1 MSPRERRK
9 RIIQMLEQNGKVEI
23 IQLSEALAVTPMT
36 IRRDFDVLEKQKKLI
51 RTHGAAIAPQGLI
64 VEQTFELKAGKAV
77 LEKKAIAREAIS
89 FVRDGMTV
97 LLDSGTTTL
106 HIAKLLKVRDK
117 VTVITNDIKIAAE
130 LMDSELEIILLGGRL
145 QNGVG
150 SLYGSLTTETLRSLH
165 VDLFF
170 LGTPALHSSLG
181 ITATTIEKAALKKD
195 MCNTAEQIIL
205 VADSSK
211 FHQKSFSKV
220 CDLED
225 VTTIIT
231 DDNLPDDVKKS
242 YEEYVD
248 ILLAK

>member
-9 RIIQMLEQNGKVEI
+9 RIIQMLELNGKVEI
-23 IQLSEALAVTPMT
+23 IQLSETLGVTPMT
-36 IRRDFDVLEKQKKLI
+36 IRRDLDVLEKQKKLI

-64 VEQTFELKAGKAV
+64 VEQTFESKAGQAV
-77 LEKKAIAREAIS
+77 FEKQAIAREAIS

-106 HIAKLLKVRDK
+106 QIAKLLKSRDK

-130 LMDSELEIILLGGRL
+130 LMDSQLEIILLGGRL

-150 SLYGSLTTETLRSLH
+150 SLYGALTSETLRSLH

-195 MCNTAEQIIL
+195 MCEAAEQIIL

-211 FHQKSFSKV
+211 FHQKAFSKV

-225 VTTIIT
+225 ITTVIT
-231 DDNLPDDVKKS
+231 DKHLSKKVGEA
-242 YEEYVD
+242 YGEYVD

>member
-1 MSPRERRK
+1 MSPRERRN

-23 IQLSEALAVTPMT
+23 IQLSESLAVTPMT

-64 VEQTFELKAGKAV
+64 VEQTFESKAGKAV

-89 FVRDGMTV
+89 FVKDGMTV

-106 HIAKLLKVRDK
+106 QIASLLKLRDQ

-181 ITATTIEKAALKKD
+181 ITATTIEKAALKKN

-225 VTTIIT
+225 ITTIIT
-231 DDNLPDDVKKS
+231 DDNLPVDVKKT

>member
-1 MSPRERRK
+1 
-9 RIIQMLEQNGKVEI
+9 
-23 IQLSEALAVTPMT
+23 MT

-64 VEQTFELKAGKAV
+64 VEQTFESKAGKAV
-77 LEKKAIAREAIS
+77 LEKQAIAREAMS

-106 HIAKLLKVRDK
+106 QIAKLLKARNK

-150 SLYGSLTTETLRSLH
+150 SLYGALTSDTLRSLH
-165 VDLFF
+165 VNLFF

-195 MCNTAEQIIL
+195 MCKAAEQIIL

-211 FHQKSFSKV
+211 FHQKAFSKV

-225 VTTIIT
+225 ITTIIT
-231 DDNLPDDVKKS
+231 DVNLSEKFS
-242 YEEYVD
+242 EAYGEYVD

>member
-9 RIIQMLEQNGKVEI
+9 RIIQMLELNGKVEI
-23 IQLSEALAVTPMT
+23 IQLSETLGVTPMT
-36 IRRDFDVLEKQKKLI
+36 IRRDLDVLEKQKKLI
-51 RTHGAAIAPQGLI
+51 RTHGAAVPPQGLI
-64 VEQTFELKAGKAV
+64 VEQTFESKAGKAV
-77 LEKKAIAREAIS
+77 LEKQAIAREAIS

-106 HIAKLLKVRDK
+106 QIAKLLKSRDK

-150 SLYGSLTTETLRSLH
+150 SLYGALTSETLRSLH

-195 MCNTAEQIIL
+195 MCQAAEQIIL

-211 FHQKSFSKV
+211 FHQKAFSKV

-225 VTTIIT
+225 ITTIIT
-231 DDNLPDDVKKS
+231 DGHLSEKVS
-242 YEEYVD
+242 EAYGEYVD